1 MEPDKLEQMEL
12 LVERLVE
19 QHRRMKK
26 AVARARVRVQERDA
40 QFKSL
45 NDRIQRYERERAAM
59 RARLTRIIGR
69 FEQLDLS

>member
-45 NDRIQRYERERAAM
+45 NDRIQRYERERAAL

>member
-12 LVERLVE
+12 LVERFVE

-45 NDRIQRYERERAAM
+45 NDRIQRYERERVAL

>member
-26 AVARARVRVQERDA
+26 AAARARVRVQERDT

-45 NDRIQRYERERAAM
+45 NDRIQRYERERVAL
-59 RARLTRIIGR
+59 RERLTRIIGR

>member
-1 MEPDKLEQMEL
+1 MDPDKLEQMEL

-26 AVARARVRVQERDA
+26 AADRARVRVQERDA
-40 QFKSL
+40 QCKSL
-45 NDRIQRYERERAAM
+45 NDRIQRYERERVAL
-59 RARLTRIIGR
+59 RARLTKIIGR

>member
-1 MEPDKLEQMEL
+1 MDPDKLEQMEI

-26 AVARARVRVQERDA
+26 SMARAQLRVRERDA

-45 NDRIQRYERERAAM
+45 NDRIRRYESERVAL
-59 RARLTRIIGR
+59 RARLTKIIGR

>member
-26 AVARARVRVQERDA
+26 AVARARVRVEERDA

>member
-1 MEPDKLEQMEL
+1 MDPDKLEQMEL

-19 QHRRMKK
+19 QHRRTKK
-26 AVARARVRVQERDA
+26 AVARAQLRVEERDA

-45 NDRIQRYERERAAM
+45 NDRIRRYEIERVAL
-59 RARLTRIIGR
+59 RARLTKIIGR

>member
-26 AVARARVRVQERDA
+26 AVARARVRVEERDA

-45 NDRIQRYERERAAM
+45 NDRIQRYERERAAL